1 MMLAGSYSIT
11 GLHDIRIALKLFSNS
26 SGAYSPLPC
35 A

>member
-1 MMLAGSYSIT
+1 MMLAGSCKHYAAS
-11 GLHDIRIALKLFSNS
+11 RIALKLFSNS